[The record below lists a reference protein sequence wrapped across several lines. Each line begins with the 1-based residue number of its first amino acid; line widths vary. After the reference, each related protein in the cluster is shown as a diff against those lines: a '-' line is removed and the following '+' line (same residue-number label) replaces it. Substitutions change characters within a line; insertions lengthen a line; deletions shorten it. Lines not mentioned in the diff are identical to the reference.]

1 MLLNSNNSKEYIP
14 SFFNPIITSLPLN
27 STLDS
32 GSIKNINDDDLFKSS
47 PEMINK
53 MNKLINLFPN
63 QLNNGN
69 NVDFIIGGGVFVEY
83 NDNNYKVM
91 NEDNVKNANGIKIN
105 KVIIYITCIK
115 S

>member
-1 MLLNSNNSKEYIP
+1 
-14 SFFNPIITSLPLN
+14 
-27 STLDS
+27 
-32 GSIKNINDDDLFKSS
+32 
-47 PEMINK
+47 MINK

-69 NVDFIIGGGVFVEY
+69 NDDFIIENRVFVEN
-83 NDNNYKVM
+83 NDDNYKVM
-91 NEDNVKNANGIKIN
+91 NEDNVKNANRIKIN